1 MKVYIKVYKCLRKTS
16 YIYSNF
22 VCSFSVEERWTRGP
36 FVSEE
41 YCLLT
46 GLVPNTDYI
55 FRVSCHNKYGSS
67 PYSWASL
74 PVTTGSVGELI
85 NSSVMY

>member
-1 MKVYIKVYKCLRKTS
+1 MTNIPYIFLL
-16 YIYSNF
+16 F
-22 VCSFSVEERWTRGP
+22 LALFSVEERWTRGP

-46 GLVPNTDYI
+46 GLVPSTDYI

-74 PVTTGSVGELI
+74 PATTGSVGKLI
-85 NSSVMY
+85 HSSVMP